1 VLADA
6 ATVLMPRQVTD
17 EAAHGGAISSARDLP
32 MKKTLTSVALISL
45 LSSGI
50 VLAGDQ
56 PPGGT
61 SPRVAC
67 KPDVDRLCPGIQRGG
82 GRIVAC
88 LKQNEAQ
95 LSAVC
100 KDALAKAREKR
111 APAPPASPDG

>member
-1 VLADA
+1 MKKVFTSIA
-6 ATVLMPRQVTD
+6 
-17 EAAHGGAISSARDLP
+17 AIS
-32 MKKTLTSVALISL
+32 V

-50 VLAGDQ
+50 ALAADQ

-67 KPDVDRLCPGIQRGG
+67 KPDVDRLCPGIQPGG

-88 LKQNEAQ
+88 LKPNEAQ
-95 LSAVC
+95 LSAAC

>member
-1 VLADA
+1 
-6 ATVLMPRQVTD
+6 
-17 EAAHGGAISSARDLP
+17 
-32 MKKTLTSVALISL
+32 MKKALGSVAAICL

-50 VLAGDQ
+50 ALAADQ

-61 SPRVAC
+61 SPGVAC
-67 KPDVDRLCPGIQRGG
+67 KPDVERLCPGIQRGG

-95 LSAVC
+95 LSAAC

-111 APAPPASPDG
+111 APAPPASPGG

>member
-1 VLADA
+1 
-6 ATVLMPRQVTD
+6 
-17 EAAHGGAISSARDLP
+17 
-32 MKKTLTSVALISL
+32 MKKTLTSVAAISL

-50 VLAGDQ
+50 ALAGDQ

-61 SPRVAC
+61 GPRVAC

-95 LSAVC
+95 LSAAC

-111 APAPPASPDG
+111 PPAPPASPDG